1 MKKIL
6 LAIICFS
13 SFSAFSQITLS
24 TDGGETVIT
33 DGQQYVA
40 TSTQAPENYLP
51 LLISNNYNYDVNI
64 QVRVVSIENHPG
76 TGLQLCVGTLCF
88 GTVSAGTA
96 YPTVLP
102 NTFIEANGS
111 NADYNDH
118 FRLDTAGV
126 NPALPVVYNFQLIQ
140 ITEAGVQTA
149 VITNFSFK
157 YMPTLSVN
165 QNDLASIGVVLNNT
179 IATTSLQIEAD
190 AQTQMSIVDM
200 NGKIV
205 GKQELHSGSNS
216 VNTSSFATGIYM
228 ATFTNEK
235 GQKATVK
242 FVKN

>member
-1 MKKIL
+1 MKNIIL
-6 LAIICFS
+6 AVICLN
-13 SFSAFSQITLS
+13 SFFAFSQITLS
-24 TDGGETVIT
+24 TDGGETIAT
-33 DGQQYVA
+33 DGQQTVFTSVVA
-40 TSTQAPENYLP
+40 PNNELP
-51 LLISNNYNYDVNI
+51 LLITNNFNYDVNI
-64 QVRVVSIENHPG
+64 QVRVVSIENGTG

-102 NTFIEANGS
+102 NTVIEANGS
-111 NADYNDH
+111 NASYQDH

-140 ITEAGVQTA
+140 ITPEGVETA
-149 VITNFSFK
+149 AITNFSFK
-157 YMPTLSVN
+157 YMPALGVN
-165 QNDLASIGVVLNNT
+165 NNDLASVSIVLNNT
-179 IATTSLQIEAD
+179 IATSTLQIDAD

-205 GKQELHSGSNS
+205 GQHTLQSGSNS
-216 VNTSSFATGIYM
+216 VSTAGFATGIYM
-228 ATFTNEK
+228 ASFTNEK

>member
-1 MKKIL
+1 MKNIL
-6 LAIICFS
+6 LAVICLT

-24 TDGGETVIT
+24 IDGGETTIT

-40 TSTQAPENYLP
+40 TSLEAPENYLP
-51 LLISNNYNYDVNI
+51 LLISNGFNYDVNA
-64 QVRVVSIENHPG
+64 QVKVVSIENG
-76 TGLQLCVGTLCF
+76 SGSGLQLCVGTLCF

-96 YPTVLP
+96 YPTVLG
-102 NTFIEANGS
+102 NSIIEANGS

-118 FRLDTAGV
+118 FRLDVAGV
-126 NPALPVVYNFQLIQ
+126 DPALPVVYNFQLIQ
-140 ITEAGVQTA
+140 ITPEGVQTA

-157 YMPTLSVN
+157 YVPALGIN
-165 QNDLASIGVVLNNT
+165 NNDLASVGVVLNNT
-179 IATTSLQIEAD
+179 IATNSLQINSD
-190 AQTQMSIVDM
+190 AQTQMSIVNM

-205 GKQELHSGSNS
+205 GKQVLTSGSNV
-216 VNTSSFATGIYM
+216 VNTSSFAAGIYM

>member
-24 TDGGETVIT
+24 IDGGDSIVT
-33 DGQQYVA
+33 DGQQYVT
-40 TSTQAPENYLP
+40 TSLVAPDNYLP
-51 LLISNNYNYDVNI
+51 LLISNGFNYDVNI
-64 QVRVVSIENHPG
+64 QVRVVSIENGTG

-111 NADYNDH
+111 NFDYHDH

-157 YMPTLSVN
+157 YMPALGVS
-165 QNDLASIGVVLNNT
+165 QNDLASVGVVLNNT
-179 IATTSLQIEAD
+179 IATSSLQIEAD

-205 GKQELHSGSNS
+205 GKQVLHSGSNS
-216 VNTSSFATGIYM
+216 VNTSSFAAGIYM
-228 ATFTNEK
+228 ANFTNEK

>member
-1 MKKIL
+1 MKNIL
-6 LAIICFS
+6 LAVICFT

-40 TSTQAPENYLP
+40 TSLSAPENYLP
-51 LLISNNYNYDVNI
+51 LLISNGFNYDVNI
-64 QVRVVSIENHPG
+64 QVRLVSIENHSG

-102 NTFIEANGS
+102 NTLIEANSS
-111 NADYNDH
+111 NQGYNDH
-118 FRLDTAGV
+118 FRLDTAGI
-126 NPALPVVYNFQLIQ
+126 NPSLPVIYNFQLIQ

-149 VITNFSFK
+149 AITNFSFK
-157 YMPTLSVN
+157 YMPTLGVN
-165 QNDLASIGVVLNNT
+165 QNDLASVGVVLNNT
-179 IATTSLQIEAD
+179 IATSSLEIYAD

-200 NGKIV
+200 NGKVV
-205 GKQELHSGSNS
+205 GTQTLNSGSNS
-216 VNTSSFATGIYM
+216 VSTSNLATGVYM
-228 ATFTNEK
+228 ASFTNDK

-242 FVKN
+242 FVKK

>member
-6 LAIICFS
+6 LAVICFS

-40 TSTQAPENYLP
+40 TALSTPDNYLP
-51 LLISNNYNYDVNI
+51 LLISNNFNYDVNI
-64 QVRVVSIENHPG
+64 QVRVVSIENHNG
-76 TGLQLCVGTLCF
+76 SGLQLCVGTLCF
-88 GTVSAGTA
+88 GTVSSGTA

-102 NTFIEANGS
+102 NTLIEANSS
-111 NADYNDH
+111 NLEYNDH
-118 FRLDTAGV
+118 FRLDTAGI

-149 VITNFSFK
+149 AITNFSFK
-157 YMPTLSVN
+157 YMPSLGVS
-165 QNDLASIGVVLNNT
+165 QNDLASVGVVLNNT

-200 NGKIV
+200 NGKVV
-205 GKQELHSGSNS
+205 GKQVLNSGSNS
-216 VNTSSFATGIYM
+216 VNTSSFAAGIYM
-228 ATFTNEK
+228 ASFTNEK